1 MKAAYT
7 AFITIGTGNMLNVRI
22 LCVGKLKERYYADAA
37 NEYIKR
43 LTGYCKPEVIE
54 IPEHRLPTEPS
65 DAQVLIALEKEYSA
79 IHACL
84 PSNAFIVALCIEGRE
99 TDSKGLSEM
108 LSGCTVRG
116 VSRVCFVIGG
126 SFGLH
131 DEFKAA
137 ANARLSL
144 SKMTFPHTLARVVLL
159 EQIYRAFKIAEGG
172 KYHK

>member
-1 MKAAYT
+1 
-7 AFITIGTGNMLNVRI
+7 MLNVRI

-43 LTGYCKPEVIE
+43 LNGYCKPEIIE
-54 IPEHRLPTEPS
+54 IPEHRLPSEPS
-65 DAQVLIALEKEYSA
+65 DAQVLNALEKEHAA

-84 PSNAFIVALCIEGRE
+84 LANTYIVALFIEGRE
-99 TDSKGLSEM
+99 TDSKGLYEM
-108 LSGCTVRG
+108 LSDCAVRG
-116 VSRVCFVIGG
+116 VSRVCFIIGG

-131 DEFKAA
+131 DGLKATA
-137 ANARLSL
+137 DVRLSL

-159 EQIYRAFKIAEGG
+159 EQIYRAFKITEGG